1 MRFIGTLVLALSVM
15 PALAADLDCQLGVTG
30 GAVYGRSQHV
40 HSSGYEFTDAFN
52 VNGRAAGVQFGCLA
66 VRDRLRYGAALDL
79 MDTNAS
85 GNTQERAPNQDFF
98 ADTAFDWIATM
109 RAVGG
114 YQLDPRHA
122 VCYGRARVQRREDSG
137 LRGQWRL
144 RRHLRHELGQRV
156 GRRRRRGHAGP
167 AIAALVA
174 QRRIPRVRIRE
185 QGFSGAGALQ
195 RPRRR
200 SGSRGAGAARGPEL
214 SLLSYS
220 AFAPVSRTTL
230 AHFTSSART

>member
-40 HSSGYEFTDAFN
+40 HSSGYAFTDSFN

-98 ADTAFDWIATM
+98 AETAFDWIATM

-114 YQLDPRHA
+114 YQLDPRVTLYVTGGLAFSA
-122 VCYGRARVQRREDSG
+122 VKIRVCA
-137 LRGQWRL
+137 
-144 RRHLRHELGQRV
+144 V
-156 GRRRRRGHAGP
+156 
-167 AIAALVA
+167 
-174 QRRIPRVRIRE
+174 
-185 QGFSGAGALQ
+185 SGAF
-195 RPRRR
+195 
-200 SGSRGAGAARGPEL
+200 AGTCG
-214 SLLSYS
+214 
-220 AFAPVSRTTL
+220 
-230 AHFTSSART
+230 TSSANVWGVVGGVGTQVRLSRRWSLSAEYLAFGFENKDFPAPVPFSDRGGGVDPGAQVLRAALNFHF